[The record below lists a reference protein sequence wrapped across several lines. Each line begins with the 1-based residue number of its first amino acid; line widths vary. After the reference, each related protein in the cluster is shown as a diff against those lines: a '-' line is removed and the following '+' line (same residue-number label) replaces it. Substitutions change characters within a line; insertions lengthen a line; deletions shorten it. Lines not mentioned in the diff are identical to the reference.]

1 MKLAWGARVSAAFRA
16 RVVAISTMLGLDP
29 SDLMSCMAFE
39 TGETFRADVRNAAGS
54 GAVGLIQFMPSTAAA
69 LGTTTSVLAAMTA
82 EQQLDYVLRYFKPWV
97 GRLKSL
103 GDVYGAILW
112 PGMIGRADAYVV
124 FDKADAQRPKLYIQN
139 AGLDFNKDGRSPG
152 RRSARRSSPRR
163 PAGCCPATSGSLRR
177 ELGAR
182 PDVRP
187 IRRDRRAGLAVAG
200 PARPARDLAAE
211 GQGPAGRRLQP
222 ATRHPGP

>member
-139 AGLDFNKDGRSPG
+139 AGLDFNKDGRITRAEVCAKIVAKKARGLLPG
-152 RRSARRSSPRR
+152 NVWESAP
-163 PAGCCPATSGSLRR
+163 
-177 ELGAR
+177 
-182 PDVRP
+182 
-187 IRRDRRAGLAVAG
+187 
-200 PARPARDLAAE
+200 
-211 GQGPAGRRLQP
+211 
-222 ATRHPGP
+222 